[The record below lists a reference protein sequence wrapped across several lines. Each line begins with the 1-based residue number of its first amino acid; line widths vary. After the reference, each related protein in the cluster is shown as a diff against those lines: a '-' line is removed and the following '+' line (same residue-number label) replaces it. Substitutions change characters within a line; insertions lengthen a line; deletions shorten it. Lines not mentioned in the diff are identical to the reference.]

1 MDGAPTTY
9 VSLLDGFALRLEARR
24 CLAEDMPRGLQRLV
38 AYLCLSRSTTRSV
51 AVGRL
56 WPDVPEARAHAD
68 LRSAL
73 WRLQKVVP
81 GLVTATRENVSLSES
96 VQVDVRELVAW
107 ARQAMNPAT
116 PVDEVLPGYEAMAG
130 ELLPGWYDDW
140 VLLERERLR
149 QLWLHALEALAEKL
163 TAAGRFGEATQAAYG
178 AVSVEPLRESAH
190 RTLVRAHLAEGNLA
204 EAVRV
209 FESFRTLLSEELGV
223 PPSSSMQQLVC
234 DLPRY
239 WSAENPLQHR
249 GPDAPRRRSDVDR
262 GSAAPDRA

>member
-24 CLAEDMPRGLQRLV
+24 CLAEDMPRGLQRLG

-81 GLVTATRENVSLSES
+81 GLVTATRENVSPPES

-116 PVDEVLPGYEAMAG
+116 PVDEVLPGSRQWPGNCCRAG
-130 ELLPGWYDDW
+130 MTTGC
-140 VLLERERLR
+140 
-149 QLWLHALEALAEKL
+149 
-163 TAAGRFGEATQAAYG
+163 
-178 AVSVEPLRESAH
+178 S
-190 RTLVRAHLAEGNLA
+190 
-204 EAVRV
+204 
-209 FESFRTLLSEELGV
+209 
-223 PPSSSMQQLVC
+223 
-234 DLPRY
+234 
-239 WSAENPLQHR
+239 WSASGCGSCGCTPSRHW
-249 GPDAPRRRSDVDR
+249 RRSSPPQG
-262 GSAAPDRA
+262 GSARPPTRRTGR